1 MRTDTIYH
9 ILEPLEGKSV
19 GMKILYFVYFG
30 PQNCPCQHELTFFF
44 IKNMT
49 FVWFKRKVK
58 EE

>member
-44 IKNMT
+44 Y
-49 FVWFKRKVK
+49 K
-58 EE
+58 EHDICVV